1 MNEKCSINL
10 FMGSI
15 LISTRKYNYDEF
27 KPFFHGPVKVTLT
40 KDSERN
46 INRSHKHLVSNL
58 KSGRAIYGVNTG
70 FGNLSNISICER
82 DLEKLQ
88 LNLVRSHASG
98 IGAPLSLG
106 IVRVIMFL
114 KLLTFSKG
122 YSGVSINL
130 VKTMVRLLNL
140 DIIPIIP
147 KKGSVGA
154 SGDLAPLGHMALVL
168 IGEGEVFF
176 KGKKIKTKTAFKKT
190 RIAPLSLKAK
200 EGLSLINGTQVST
213 AIAIKTLIDGK
224 NLLLAADIAGALSV
238 ENSFSSKKVFSKKI
252 HDLKQHPGQKASA
265 RNILKLL
272 NDSDI
277 VSSHNHCGKIQDP
290 YSFRCIPHVH
300 GASRDMFNNAVDII
314 NNEIN
319 SVSDNPLVFD
329 KNSIETSG
337 HFHAE
342 HVAMALDSLAISFSE
357 LGSISERR
365 IHYFMKGVEQK
376 IPQFVAINPGLESG
390 YMIAHVT
397 SSSLVSENK
406 TLSHPASID
415 SLPTS
420 GGQEDLVSMA
430 PWAGYKLIQIQ
441 RNVNHI
447 FAIELIV
454 AGAAN
459 YVASKGMKSGKG
471 TSKVLK
477 LLNEVCSFSNGDRSL
492 QIEITNIYKILK
504 LGRLQE
510 RISKYLILE

>member
-1 MNEKCSINL
+1 
-10 FMGSI
+10 MGSI

-46 INRSHKHLVSNL
+46 INRSHKYLVSNL
-58 KSGRAIYGVNTG
+58 KSGRAIYGGNTG

-224 NLLLAADIAGALSV
+224 NLL
-238 ENSFSSKKVFSKKI
+238 
-252 HDLKQHPGQKASA
+252 
-265 RNILKLL
+265 
-272 NDSDI
+272 
-277 VSSHNHCGKIQDP
+277 
-290 YSFRCIPHVH
+290 
-300 GASRDMFNNAVDII
+300 
-314 NNEIN
+314 
-319 SVSDNPLVFD
+319 
-329 KNSIETSG
+329 
-337 HFHAE
+337 
-342 HVAMALDSLAISFSE
+342 
-357 LGSISERR
+357 
-365 IHYFMKGVEQK
+365 
-376 IPQFVAINPGLESG
+376 
-390 YMIAHVT
+390 
-397 SSSLVSENK
+397 
-406 TLSHPASID
+406 
-415 SLPTS
+415 
-420 GGQEDLVSMA
+420 
-430 PWAGYKLIQIQ
+430 
-441 RNVNHI
+441 
-447 FAIELIV
+447 
-454 AGAAN
+454 
-459 YVASKGMKSGKG
+459 
-471 TSKVLK
+471 
-477 LLNEVCSFSNGDRSL
+477 
-492 QIEITNIYKILK
+492 
-504 LGRLQE
+504 
-510 RISKYLILE
+510 